1 MENKKYGALT
11 SSQNPEEIATRVKG
25 IILAMSSIIILVAGQ
40 FFHVTL
46 SANDIISL
54 SSELGAVAGA
64 VYTLYGAGLWVISKI
79 FKTA

>member
-40 FFHVTL
+40 FFHIVL
-46 SANDIISL
+46 SANDVISYATEIGTV
-54 SSELGAVAGA
+54 SGAI
-64 VYTLYGAGLWVISKI
+64 YTLYGAGLWVISKI